1 MKTSQRLLNAAAMFD
16 EMSASSKASSEKD
29 ITERMRGW
37 FDGRA
42 TAFEIT
48 ANHLRGMAETS
59 RIVEAS
65 KYGVTA

>member
-29 ITERMRGW
+29 VTEGMRQW

-42 TAFEIT
+42 TAYGIAAEHF
-48 ANHLRGMAETS
+48 RGMAEAS
-59 RIVEAS
+59 LSVE
-65 KYGVTA
+65 VTE